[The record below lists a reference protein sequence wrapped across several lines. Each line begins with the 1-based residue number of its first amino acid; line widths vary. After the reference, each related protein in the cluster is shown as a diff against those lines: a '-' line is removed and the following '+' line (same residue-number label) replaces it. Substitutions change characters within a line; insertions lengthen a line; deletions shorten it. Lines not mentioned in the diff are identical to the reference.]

1 MRYLLAADTG
11 GTFTDIVVFDQRTKA
26 TQFGKTL
33 TNYQDLVAGV
43 LDGLSDT
50 DGQLDEVAVFKHGT
64 THVIN
69 AFVQRKGARTALV
82 TTEGF
87 RDLLEIGRG
96 LDPQRL
102 PQSRE
107 RAAGQADPRRRIGG
121 HLRDHGRWAQPG
133 VVGIRTHLDGG
144 GQRVRGAP
152 GFRVHGSTG
161 GCVRSRF
168 PARST

>member
-11 GTFTDIVVFDQRTKA
+11 GTFTDIVVFDQRMNT

-50 DGQLDEVAVFKHGT
+50 DGHLDEAAVFKHGT

-96 LDPQRL
+96 NRASPLLTSRQLRRHSYCTL
-102 PQSRE
+102 PGAVLERPHEARWTQS
-107 RAAGQADPRRRIGG
+107 
-121 HLRDHGRWAQPG
+121 
-133 VVGIRTHLDGG
+133 
-144 GQRVRGAP
+144 
-152 GFRVHGSTG
+152 
-161 GCVRSRF
+161 
-168 PARST
+168 